1 LSGGRFPKI
10 VAHEGKECDQRT
22 EEEILLFSR
31 IGRRVNLRWL
41 VRPTRDSID
50 LPAMLEIWGWEEAV
64 QLHLDECCQA
74 TPRAKGKDDETGNGP
89 VSKKIQKGFGWGAFS
104 LE

>member
-1 LSGGRFPKI
+1 
-10 VAHEGKECDQRT
+10 
-22 EEEILLFSR
+22 
-31 IGRRVNLRWL
+31 
-41 VRPTRDSID
+41 
-50 LPAMLEIWGWEEAV
+50 MLEIWGWEEAV